1 MKVNVVGI
9 IGAVL
14 AFITLPL
21 PWWIFT
27 FSAEMMEFHISA
39 DVSVYLYQ
47 AKATAM
53 GVSQTAPI
61 DIWFGTV
68 ALILIIIAGVLAIV
82 GSVTRFGKQL
92 LAGGGVLAI
101 ISIIV
106 FAVGL
111 QNELSKT
118 APIPEAPSGF
128 PQIGL
133 FSSGSF
139 EIMGISY
146 SYSSYL
152 TYGFWLAL
160 VSAILMFVAIVKV
173 PAEEREEPETPSPI
187 ESQS

>member
-1 MKVNVVGI
+1 MKVNVIGI
-9 IGAVL
+9 IGGIL
-14 AFITLPL
+14 AFITLLL

-27 FSAEMMEFHISA
+27 FSAEMMEFSVSA
-39 DVSVYLYQ
+39 EVSVYLYQ
-47 AKATAM
+47 ASATAM

-92 LAGGGVLAI
+92 LSGGGVLAL
-101 ISIIV
+101 ISIII

-118 APIPEAPSGF
+118 APVPDAPSEF

-139 EIMGISY
+139 EVMGISY

-160 VSAILMFVAIVKV
+160 IAAILMFIAIVKAPTQTSEV
-173 PAEEREEPETPSPI
+173 SVSGEP
-187 ESQS
+187 QS